1 MDRNYTHYAE
11 SAKSALSPTDRT
23 VSMLGMQ
30 CSAAA
35 EQGEIVAFVGC
46 GYGSH
51 WPDPRIGNDGARC
64 NQSASREG
72 FGPNFPGI
80 SEEDL

>member
-1 MDRNYTHYAE
+1 MNRDYSHYAQ
-11 SAKSALSPTDRT
+11 SAKSAVSSTDRT
-23 VSMLGMQ
+23 ISMLGML

-35 EQGEIVAFVGC
+35 EQGEIVALVDC
-46 GYGSH
+46 GYGSN
-51 WPDPRIGNDGARC
+51 WPDSRIGNDGARC